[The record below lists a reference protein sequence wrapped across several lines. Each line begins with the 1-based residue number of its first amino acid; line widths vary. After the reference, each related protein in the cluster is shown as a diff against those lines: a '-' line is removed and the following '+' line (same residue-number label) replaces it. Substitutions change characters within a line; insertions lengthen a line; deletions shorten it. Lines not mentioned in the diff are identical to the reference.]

1 MGHINNAKTFF
12 RGIATNFKP
21 LGHTE
26 EKPKFF
32 SLSIEQII
40 NAARNNLNISDY
52 FMTMIS
58 FEPVLKKIHSRQY
71 RYEIKVAIEIVKD
84 IALIEDEKDIVQDE
98 AFALC
103 EEIVAHIQNLA
114 FTRNFPLGELLDETV
129 DYYEVNNTFDSCAG
143 YGFEINYLVTYN
155 REQKIN
161 LNNWN

>member
-1 MGHINNAKTFF
+1 MGHISNAKDFF
-12 RGIATNFKP
+12 RGIAIAFKP
-21 LGHTE
+21 LSHTE

-32 SLSIEQII
+32 SLSVEQII
-40 NAARNNLNISDY
+40 DAARRDLNISDW
-52 FMTMIS
+52 FMTLVT
-58 FEPVLKKIHSRQY
+58 FEPVLKKLPSRQY

-84 IALIEDEKDIVQDE
+84 IAGNESEKDIVQDE

-114 FTRNFPLGELLDETV
+114 AARNFSLGELLDETI

-155 REQKIN
+155 RQEKIN
-161 LNNWN
+161 SNNWN

>member
-1 MGHINNAKTFF
+1 MGHIDNAKTFF
-12 RGIATNFKP
+12 KGIATSFRP

-32 SLSIEQII
+32 SLSPEQII
-40 NAARNNLNISDY
+40 NAARSNLNVSDW
-52 FMTMIS
+52 FMTLVS
-58 FEPVLKKIHSRQY
+58 FEPILKKLPSRQY

-84 IALIEDEKDIVQDE
+84 IAGNEAEKDLVQDE

-103 EEIVAHIQNLA
+103 EEIVAYIQNLA
-114 FTRNFPLGELLDETV
+114 FARNFPLGELLDETI

-155 REQKIN
+155 RQEKIN
-161 LNNWN
+161 VENWN

>member
-1 MGHINNAKTFF
+1 
-12 RGIATNFKP
+12 
-21 LGHTE
+21 
-26 EKPKFF
+26 
-32 SLSIEQII
+32 
-40 NAARNNLNISDY
+40 
-52 FMTMIS
+52 MTMIS

>member
-1 MGHINNAKTFF
+1 MGHISNAKDFF

-32 SLSIEQII
+32 SLSVEQII
-40 NAARNNLNISDY
+40 DAARRDLNISDW
-52 FMTMIS
+52 FMTMVT
-58 FEPVLKKIHSRQY
+58 FEPVLKKLPSRQY

-84 IALIEDEKDIVQDE
+84 IAGNESEKDIVQDE

-114 FTRNFPLGELLDETV
+114 AARNFPLGELLDETI

-155 REQKIN
+155 RQEKIN
-161 LNNWN
+161 SNNWN